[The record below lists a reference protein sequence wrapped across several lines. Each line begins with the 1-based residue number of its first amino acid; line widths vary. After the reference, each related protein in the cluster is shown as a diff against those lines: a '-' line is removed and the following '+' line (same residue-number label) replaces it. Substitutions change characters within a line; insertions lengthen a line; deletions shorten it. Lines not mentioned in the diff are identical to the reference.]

1 MQVSL
6 MTMNSNE
13 MRKLQLLKM
22 FQTMNLKIS
31 EHLIV
36 MLLLR
41 VLKLANHIMRELLT
55 LLR

>member
-13 MRKLQLLKM
+13 MKKLQHLKM